1 MKGVDEIHIRHDNIM
16 FEACNTSFQLHL
28 QVAPEDFVQAYN
40 WSQVIAAPVLAAA
53 TNSPLLFG
61 KELWSEIPDRSLSA
75 NIETRKSVEEL
86 RDQRPRVT
94 FGKDWIRNSITDIYK
109 DDITHF
115 DVLITFD
122 DPPDSLQGIPQR
134 PHS

>member
-1 MKGVDEIHIRHDNIM
+1 M

-61 KELWSEIPDRSLSA
+61 KELWSEIRIALFQQS
-75 NIETRKSVEEL
+75 IETRKKCRRTSRSETE
-86 RDQRPRVT
+86 VT

-122 DPPDSLQGIPQR
+122 DPPDSLQEYRNG
-134 PHS
+134 HS